1 MGSDRV
7 GSYQRSYRALAPAH
21 GHQLG
26 NAAGAFAICFDRHG
40 RECRLHM
47 PAFQQNDVKAGADP
61 TGLVPL
67 RQRPALEPNP
77 LRPWSKLLEE
87 LHQGLW
93 LTRHLELTRHC
104 ANGIHQTDAGEF

>member
-1 MGSDRV
+1 MRLREVFLIAQPPLLLQGGEYAHDRLFA
-7 GSYQRSYRALAPAH
+7 RSP
-21 GHQLG
+21 
-26 NAAGAFAICFDRHG
+26 RHG

-67 RQRPALEPNP
+67 RQRPALEPDP